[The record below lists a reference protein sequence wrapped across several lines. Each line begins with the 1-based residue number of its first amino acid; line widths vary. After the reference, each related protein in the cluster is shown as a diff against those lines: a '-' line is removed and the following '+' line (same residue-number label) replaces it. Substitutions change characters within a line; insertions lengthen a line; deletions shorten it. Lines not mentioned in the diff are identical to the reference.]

1 MGDGNYSEDNFVIEE
16 KRDNR
21 KVLEETFANM
31 KLSKTKQIRNHVTT
45 GSATITPCNIVITEN
60 KNIKVIDLQIR
71 YYLTQ
76 TFQLL

>member
-31 KLSKTKQIRNHVTT
+31 KLSKTK
-45 GSATITPCNIVITEN
+45 
-60 KNIKVIDLQIR
+60 
-71 YYLTQ
+71 
-76 TFQLL
+76 